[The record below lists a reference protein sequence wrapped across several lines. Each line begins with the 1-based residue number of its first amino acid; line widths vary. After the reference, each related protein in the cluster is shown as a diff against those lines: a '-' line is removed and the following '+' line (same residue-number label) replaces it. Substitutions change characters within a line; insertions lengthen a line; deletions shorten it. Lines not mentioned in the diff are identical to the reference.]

1 MVDSYTTVN
10 PQQMQPI
17 IMTYPSGVI
26 QQAETMSGEELPSS
40 NRFVNTLVGRI
51 SKLLRTLALGL

>member
-1 MVDSYTTVN
+1 MVDSYTAVN

-17 IMTYPSGVI
+17 IMSYPSGVI
-26 QQAETMSGEELPSS
+26 QQTETMPAEELPSS

-51 SKLLRTLALGL
+51 SKLLRASASAQ